1 MAGEVE
7 ETSDASFEVLLNS
20 TEDLV
25 IVEFYTDSC
34 PNCKAMAPIY
44 TELAEELSG
53 KAVFARMN
61 AGENPGTSSA
71 QGVRGVPTFRFFCQA
86 RPIGELVGAVNATLL
101 RNTIKDLVRH
111 RTECVG
117 RSTPISFEMDGYG

>member
-1 MAGEVE
+1 MSGEIE
-7 ETSDASFEVLLNS
+7 ETTDATFDILLNS
-20 TEDLV
+20 TDDLV
-25 IVEFYTDSC
+25 IVEFYTDTC

-44 TELAEELSG
+44 AGLAEELSG
-53 KAVFARMN
+53 KAVFTRMN
-61 AGENPGTSSA
+61 AGQNSGTASA
-71 QGVRGVPTFRFFCQA
+71 QGVRGVPTFRFFCMA

-117 RSTPISFEMDGYG
+117 KSTPISYGMDGYG